1 MSRPRALVTGGCGFV
16 GRHFVKALVQRGYHV
31 VVVDNLSTGLH
42 PAAWP
47 LHLRVPES
55 SITFHHADFR
65 DYAKEAREADDLVL
79 HLAAVVGGRLKIEGD
94 PLAVATDLAID
105 ATFFNWVVQL
115 QRRPTRVVYFSS
127 SAAYPIHLQTATDH
141 QPLRED
147 LIRFDESLGF
157 PDMTYGWAKL
167 TGEYLARHA
176 AASYALN
183 VVIYRPFSGY
193 GEDQDLTYPFP
204 SVVARVGRRE
214 RPIMVWGSGRQ
225 IRDFIYIDDVVA
237 AVFGSIDAL
246 EPGEALNLGSG
257 VGTSFRELAETA
269 GAVLGHEAEVMSDT
283 SKPEGVF
290 ARVADCSR
298 MLNHYR
304 PVVSLERGI
313 EIVHEYQQRAGLVQ
327 PRKANTKVQLGW
339 TRP

>member
-1 MSRPRALVTGGCGFV
+1 MSRPRALVKGGCGFV
-16 GRHFVKALVQRGYHV
+16 GRHFVNALVQRGYHV
-31 VVVDNLSTGLH
+31 DVVDNLSTGLH
-42 PAAWP
+42 PSVWP
-47 LHLRVPES
+47 GHLRVPGS
-55 SITFHHADFR
+55 SISFHHVDFR
-65 DYAKEAREADDLVL
+65 DYVKEATEAGELVL

-105 ATFFNWVVQL
+105 ATFFNWIVQL
-115 QRRPTRVVYFSS
+115 QHRPRKVIYFSS
-127 SAAYPIHLQTATDH
+127 SAAYPTCLQTASKS

-147 LIRFDESLGF
+147 LIRFDESLGL

-167 TGEYLARHA
+167 TGEYLAQHA
-176 AASYALN
+176 AASYGLN

-204 SVVARVGRRE
+204 SVVRRVGQRE
-214 RPIMVWGSGRQ
+214 SPIVVWGSGQ
-225 IRDFIYIDDVVA
+225 QVRDFIYIDDVVA
-237 AVFGSIDAL
+237 AVFSSVDKL

-257 VGTSFRELAETA
+257 VGTSFRQLAEI
-269 GAVLGHEAEVMSDT
+269 AVATLGHQAEVVNDP

-298 MLNHYR
+298 MFALYR
-304 PVVSLERGI
+304 PAFALEHGI
-313 EIVHEYQQRAGLVQ
+313 QIVHEYQQRVGLV
-327 PRKANTKVQLGW
+327 PLHGPATKVNTQW

>member
-1 MSRPRALVTGGCGFV
+1 
-16 GRHFVKALVQRGYHV
+16 
-31 VVVDNLSTGLH
+31 
-42 PAAWP
+42 
-47 LHLRVPES
+47 
-55 SITFHHADFR
+55 
-65 DYAKEAREADDLVL
+65 
-79 HLAAVVGGRLKIEGD
+79 
-94 PLAVATDLAID
+94 
-105 ATFFNWVVQL
+105 
-115 QRRPTRVVYFSS
+115 
-127 SAAYPIHLQTATDH
+127 
-141 QPLRED
+141 
-147 LIRFDESLGF
+147 
-157 PDMTYGWAKL
+157 
-167 TGEYLARHA
+167 
-176 AASYALN
+176 
-183 VVIYRPFSGY
+183 
-193 GEDQDLTYPFP
+193 
-204 SVVARVGRRE
+204 
-214 RPIMVWGSGRQ
+214 MVWGSGRQ

>member
-1 MSRPRALVTGGCGFV
+1 VS
-16 GRHFVKALVQRGYHV
+16 ALVQRGYHV
-31 VVVDNLSTGLH
+31 VVVDDLSTGLH
-42 PAAWP
+42 PAVWP
-47 LHLRVPES
+47 LHLRVPDS

-65 DYAKEAREADDLVL
+65 EYAKEAHQAGDLVL

-115 QRRPTRVVYFSS
+115 QPPPTRVAYFSS
-127 SAAYPIHLQTATDH
+127 SAAYPIHLQTATNN

-147 LIRFDESLGF
+147 LIRFSESLGI

-167 TGEYLARHA
+167 TGEYLAGHA
-176 AASYALN
+176 AVTYGLK

-214 RPIMVWGSGRQ
+214 RPIVVWGSGRQ
-225 IRDFIYIDDVVA
+225 LRDFIYIDDVVA
-237 AVFGSIDAL
+237 AVFGSIDEL

-257 VGTSFRELAETA
+257 VGTSFCELAGTA
-269 GAVLGHEAEVMSDT
+269 AAVLGHDAEVVNDT

-298 MLNHYR
+298 MLYHYR

-313 EIVHEYQQRAGLVQ
+313 EIVHRYQQGIGLVQ
-327 PRKANTKVQLGW
+327 PRNADTEVQPECM
-339 TRP
+339 RP